1 MNELDASIINDEDFH
16 GDTKPLGGED
26 EEMTKELQAKH
37 EAKNRAKEAIR
48 RYEDRVKKAE

>member
-37 EAKNRAKEAIR
+37 EAKNRAKEAIG
-48 RYEDRVKKAE
+48 KAE